1 MGCSESF
8 ENCFCVSM
16 GTNKSENYNLGIN
29 IDEENVYVDIKDN
42 SLEKYFNEVQ
52 IEKKLKIE
60 PESVKENKVKV
71 NISDKINLAKIVNL
85 DFGMNIL
92 RDV

>member
-42 SLEKYFNEVQ
+42 SLK
-52 IEKKLKIE
+52 
-60 PESVKENKVKV
+60 
-71 NISDKINLAKIVNL
+71 
-85 DFGMNIL
+85 NIL
-92 RDV
+92 MKYK